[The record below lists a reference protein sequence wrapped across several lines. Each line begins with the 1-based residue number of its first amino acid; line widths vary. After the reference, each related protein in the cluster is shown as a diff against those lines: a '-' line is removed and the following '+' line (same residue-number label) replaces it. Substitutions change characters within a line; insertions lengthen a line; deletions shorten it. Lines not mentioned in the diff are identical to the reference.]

1 MWTEMSDLAI
11 IRRLGER
18 LKTVRIRMDMTQEEL
33 ARQAG
38 TNCLTVANLEK
49 GKSVTVANLIKI
61 MRALD
66 MLEYLEEAFP
76 APKISPILLKK
87 LQGRQVKRVRK
98 SAKEEDSLYG

>member
-1 MWTEMSDLAI
+1 MWTEMSDLAV

-18 LKTVRIRMDMTQEEL
+18 LKAVRIRMDMTQEDL

-38 TNCLTVANLEK
+38 TNSLTVANLEK
-49 GKSVTVANLIKI
+49 GKSVTVANLVRI

-66 MLEYLEEAFP
+66 MLETLEEAFP

-87 LQGRQVKRVRK
+87 EQKKANL
-98 SAKEEDSLYG
+98 

>member
-1 MWTEMSDLAI
+1 MWTEMSDLDV

-18 LKTVRIRMDMTQEEL
+18 LKTVRIRMDMTQEDL

-38 TNCLTVANLEK
+38 TNSLTVANLEK
-49 GKSVTVANLIKI
+49 GKSVTVANLVRI

-66 MLEYLEEAFP
+66 MLENLEEAFP

-98 SAKEEDSLYG
+98 SAREEDSLYG